1 MIRPRRFLLGA
12 VGVFAASAFFASLGG
27 GPAALAKGKEEAHL
41 RYAVTWADAVR
52 EARSRNAI
60 IFATFHKD
68 N

>member
-1 MIRPRRFLLGA
+1 MIRSHHLLVGA
-12 VGVFAASAFFASLGG
+12 GLIATSAFLVSLTG
-27 GPAALAKGKEEAHL
+27 GPAALAKGKEEEHL
-41 RYAVTWADAVR
+41 RYAATWADAVR